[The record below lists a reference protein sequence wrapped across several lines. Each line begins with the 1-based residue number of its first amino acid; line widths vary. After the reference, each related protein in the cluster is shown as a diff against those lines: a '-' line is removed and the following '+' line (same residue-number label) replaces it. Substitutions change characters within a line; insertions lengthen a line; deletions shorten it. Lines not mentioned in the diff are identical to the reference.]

1 MSAGIDDIRAHYDRL
16 SVHYQRFWGDHIH
29 HGYFEEAEP
38 QAEAQIK
45 LVRRLAEFAG
55 IERGARV
62 LDVGILLLGLP
73 PFVILG
79 GFCWLIHRRS
89 HSYAE
94 APGVSARAAGEVT
107 QRSLSVD

>member
-1 MSAGIDDIRAHYDRL
+1 MKRVLVLLQAIAWNASAQCVMCYRT
-16 SVHYQRFWGDHIH
+16 
-29 HGYFEEAEP
+29 
-38 QAEAQIK
+38 AEAQNMA
-45 LVRRLAEFAG
+45 R
-55 IERGARV
+55 ARV

>member
-1 MSAGIDDIRAHYDRL
+1 MKRVLVLLPAIAWNASAQCVMCYRT
-16 SVHYQRFWGDHIH
+16 
-29 HGYFEEAEP
+29 
-38 QAEAQIK
+38 AEAQNMA
-45 LVRRLAEFAG
+45 R
-55 IERGARV
+55 ARV